1 MEVKSL
7 LMAMAALTIAGCS
20 QNEVTEMN
28 PDTNRTIGLDVYT
41 GVQTRGAETTTSTLK
56 GTGTGFGIFAYQTSS
71 EGWSKEKENKTPEF
85 MYNAHATWT
94 GESSSGSWG
103 YTPLRFWPADNK
115 ITFFAYA
122 PYESKLEDGTDLKII
137 LSGQSDKGAPTI
149 TFEVNTEWKDMVD
162 LVTDCRDDI
171 QDQTS
176 ETNKSK
182 EGTVQFKFS
191 HVLTKIAN
199 IKVKPD
205 TDLGTET
212 KIFVTGL
219 KLDPGSTTL
228 YNKAVYKFDDN
239 TWEATTPDASYF
251 STEQDLSEFLDRKT
265 ADSWGYTEKS
275 INVSEKDDAKV
286 AALFPKDQALYFIPV
301 DNTTGTD
308 KEGDLKLKISYD
320 VVTRVTGTTNLKST
334 VTDKEVSLPKGTFQK
349 GTAHTYTLTIKM
361 NAIKIEVDDDMEA
374 WIPGSDEG
382 IDVEK

>member
-41 GVQTRGAETTTSTLK
+41 GVQTRGTETTTSTLK
-56 GTGTGFGIFAYQTSS
+56 GTGAGFGIFAYQTSS
-71 EGWSKEKENKTPEF
+71 EEWSKEKENKTPEF

-103 YTPLRFWPADNK
+103 YTPLRFWPADNNK

-122 PYESKLEDGTDLKII
+122 PYESKPEDGTNQKII

-162 LVTDCRDDI
+162 LVTDCRTAI
-171 QDQTS
+171 QDQTYS
-176 ETNKSK
+176 EDNN
-182 EGTVQFKFS
+182 GTVQFKFS

-205 TDLGTET
+205 TDLGDDT

-228 YNKAVYKFDDN
+228 YNKAVYKFDNN
-239 TWEATTPDASYF
+239 TWEVATPDASYF
-251 STEQDLSEFLDRKT
+251 SAEQDLSDFLDRET
-265 ADSWGYTEKS
+265 ADSWGYTENS

-286 AALFPKDQALYFIPV
+286 AALFPEDQALYFIPV
-301 DNTTGTD
+301 NSKNGTGA
-308 KEGDLKLKISYD
+308 EGDLKLKISYD
-320 VVTRVTGTTNLKST
+320 IVTRVTDDKHLKST
-334 VTDKEVSLPKGTFQK
+334 VTDKEVLLPKGTFQK

-361 NAIKIEVDDDMEA
+361 NAITIKVDDKMED
-374 WIPGSDEG
+374 WTTGSEKG
-382 IDVEK
+382 IDVKQ